1 MSKKRNFHYAWV
13 ILGVATLVLA
23 TYVPIVT
30 SLSNTWQIV
39 VTEELG
45 FSRTQFSLSGTITQA
60 VGIFLGPIVS
70 YFLTKYNFKKI
81 WSGAALAF
89 GAAVF
94 GYSLAQNQYHFYAL
108 SVIVGAAFITTTAIP
123 MMMLINNWF
132 QEKRGLA
139 TSIAVS
145 GISLGGAILSP
156 IISGIIKNYGW
167 RASYRIYSF
176 IILAFAV
183 IFGFFLIYLKPE
195 DKRLLPYGADSDKS
209 KGQDKRPDK
218 SLNVGLKISAAVS
231 CSFFIFL
238 ILGTVMNGLAN
249 GATLQFPPALQ
260 HAAGLNTASKVVSI
274 YLLLGVFGKLI
285 LGRVADKRG
294 ITKAIALGS
303 GALALT
309 FVTMLF
315 IGQPWGPW
323 LVAVVFGM
331 GLSIGAVLPPLVTS
345 SIFSKDVYGEAY
357 GFVQSAMQ
365 VGAAIGPLLVSILFE
380 KTGTYNYGWLIN
392 IAFALLTGTFWIIA
406 HRLAVPF
413 ANKTEK

>member
-1 MSKKRNFHYAWV
+1 MDKRRFHYAWV
-13 ILGVATLVLA
+13 ILGVATLVMA
-23 TYVPIVT
+23 TFVPIVT

-70 YFLTKYNFKKI
+70 YFLTKFNFKRI
-81 WSGAALAF
+81 WSAAALLF
-89 GAAVF
+89 GAGVF

-108 SVIVGAAFITTTAIP
+108 SVVVGAAFITTTAIP

-156 IISGIIKNYGW
+156 LITKVINNFGW
-167 RASYRIYSF
+167 RASYRLYAI
-176 IILAFAV
+176 IILIFAV
-183 IFGFFLIYLKPE
+183 VFGFFLIYLKPE
-195 DKRLLPYGADSDKS
+195 DKGLLPYGADSHRKKTKADEEN
-209 KGQDKRPDK
+209 K
-218 SLNVGLKISAAVS
+218 SLNVGLKISSAVT

-238 ILGTVMNGLAN
+238 ILGTVMNGLSN

-260 HAAGLNTASKVVSI
+260 NAAGFNTASKVVSI

-285 LGRVADKRG
+285 LGRLADKKG
-294 ITKAIALGS
+294 IYHALVLGAGS
-303 GALALT
+303 LALT
-309 FVTMLF
+309 FVAMLF
-315 IGQPWGPW
+315 IGQSWGPW

-331 GLSIGAVLPPLVTS
+331 GLAIGAVLPPLITS

-365 VGAAIGPLLVSILFE
+365 IGAAIGPLLVSIIFE
-380 KTGTYNYGWLIN
+380 NTGSYNYAWIIN
-392 IAFALLTGTFWIIA
+392 VVFALLTGIFWIIA
-406 HRLAVPF
+406 HNAAKKF
-413 ANKTEK
+413 ENKKIKE